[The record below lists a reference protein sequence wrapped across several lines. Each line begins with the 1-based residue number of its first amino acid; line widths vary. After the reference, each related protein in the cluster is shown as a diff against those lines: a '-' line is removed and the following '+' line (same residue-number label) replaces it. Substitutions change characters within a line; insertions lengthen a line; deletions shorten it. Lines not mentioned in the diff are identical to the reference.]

1 MLTYRKHVLE
11 GYQCILKIS
20 SERSSSFV
28 KDVHKE
34 GIRMDELN
42 LGFYPTGTFFK
53 SLSSDNAA
61 NAVFILC
68 KTYII
73 NISLVSLMWIRDLNT
88 GSSLNVFAITRLGSC
103 KTDTMLPSFQYRIKN
118 FCA

>member
-42 LGFYPTGTFFK
+42 LGFYPTGTFFQ
-53 SLSSDNAA
+53 
-61 NAVFILC
+61 VTVI
-68 KTYII
+68 
-73 NISLVSLMWIRDLNT
+73 
-88 GSSLNVFAITRLGSC
+88 
-103 KTDTMLPSFQYRIKN
+103 
-118 FCA
+118 

>member
-42 LGFYPTGTFFK
+42 LGFILRGLFFK

-68 KTYII
+68 KTYVI
-73 NISLVSLMWIRDLNT
+73 NISLVSPMWIKDLNT
-88 GSSLNVFAITRLGSC
+88 GSSLTVCAITRLGSC
-103 KTDTMLPSFQYRIKN
+103 KTDTMLPSFQYRIKKV
-118 FCA
+118 CS